1 MSQQNDVETSSRI
14 DPEAVAWLILET
26 RKLLAFHDE
35 LGLSHYPEK
44 SGLSRL
50 FIRKH
55 PVQAAQEL
63 SDNKSGRNTVTSGAS
78 RESVSD
84 QLKIIEKNIA
94 ECARCATAAMAKVQG
109 RGSSDARLFVVGDW
123 CHAETPGE
131 DLLWA
136 AEVDELFWKMMAAIG
151 LDAKSVY
158 VTNCVKCRDT
168 NVDSLAVDRHRACF
182 SHLEQE
188 LLAMQPE
195 IICIFGEV
203 AAGLLLKKK
212 APINRLRGRF
222 HQYRYPHGGKA
233 KVMVTYHPRFLL
245 QHPEMKQAAW
255 ADLQAVQ
262 RNLPR

>member
-1 MSQQNDVETSSRI
+1 MSQHNEPETSPRI
-14 DPEAVAWLILET
+14 DPEVLAWITLET

-44 SGLSRL
+44 SGLARL
-50 FIRKH
+50 FIRKK
-55 PVQAAQEL
+55 PVQATPAV
-63 SDNKSGRNTVTSGAS
+63 SDKKSVNKTVKPGAS
-78 RESVSD
+78 GKSTSD
-84 QLKIIEKNIA
+84 QLKIIGKNVA
-94 ECARCATAAMAKVQG
+94 ECTRCASVARAKVQG
-109 RGSSDARLFVVGDW
+109 QGGAASGLFVVGDW
-123 CHAETPGE
+123 CNAEALGE
-131 DLLWA
+131 DLLWET
-136 AEVDELFWKMMAAIG
+136 EVDELFWKMMAAIG
-151 LDAKSVY
+151 LDTESVY
-158 VTNCVKCRDT
+158 VTNCVKCRDK
-168 NVDSLAVDRHRACF
+168 NIDSLSVDRHRACF

-262 RNLPR
+262 KNLPR